1 MLQQLNDEGT
11 TIIIVT
17 HSQSHAD
24 YYAKRKVNLFDDAI
38 VTQSKRVDQ
47 EVVEQRVSAV

>member
-11 TIIIVT
+11 TILMVT
-17 HSQSHAD
+17 HSQSHVD
-24 YYAKRKVNLFDDAI
+24 YAKRTVNLFDGAI

-47 EVVEQRVSAV
+47 EVVEQRASAV